1 MAGSRDSG
9 SGAAGQ
15 RGRRD
20 RGDGSI
26 YQDAKGRWTAQLCI
40 SQHPRRYRRAVAPR
54 AENTRQAALKLL
66 DRLKREAANGR
77 DAQGGR
83 QPLTAWL
90 EEYLND
96 VVRVRAKAP
105 ATQDDYQYLCEY
117 VILPEL
123 GRAPI
128 ATLTERQLLSWREA
142 RLAEYAPSVVKR
154 ACQLL
159 SRALLEAYERGAL
172 PRNPARNLADFSA
185 PTTHSPPLSAADTQ
199 ALAAAAPH
207 YHSGI
212 AILCAVRLGLRV
224 GEALGL
230 QWRDY
235 DPIRRTLTIERQ
247 ITARRAVAPPKYGSA
262 RVLPV
267 PPGLAAL
274 LDERRPDVAAPFAHL
289 CTADDSDLPIRYDN
303 ARRALRTVLR
313 AAGLSATVTTW
324 HGLRHTLGARL
335 TELGA
340 NEATIAA
347 VLGHRGKSVT
357 ARYSHADVEAMRR
370 WIDAAEGMEEARQ
383 QQKVGS

>member
-1 MAGSRDSG
+1 MPD
-9 SGAAGQ
+9 Q
-15 RGRRD
+15 P
-20 RGDGSI
+20 
-26 YQDAKGRWTAQLCI
+26 KGRAVR
-40 SQHPRRYRRAVAPR
+40 PRRNEAAVTSGYGA
-54 AENTRQAALKLL
+54 NTRQPFVEL
-66 DRLKREAANGR
+66 RV
-77 DAQGGR
+77 
-83 QPLTAWL
+83 
-90 EEYLND
+90 ND
-96 VVRVRAKAP
+96 SQSQMTPAKAR
-105 ATQDDYQYLCEY
+105 E
-117 VILPEL
+117 
-123 GRAPI
+123 I
-128 ATLTERQLLSWREA
+128 ALMLFAAADAAESDGFIVQFFGREA

-159 SRALLEAYERGAL
+159 ARALLEAYERGAL
-172 PRNPARNLADFSA
+172 PRNPARNLANFAA
-185 PTTHSPPLSAADTQ
+185 PTTHSRPLSSVETQ

-247 ITARRAVAPPKYGSA
+247 VTARRAVAPPKYGSA

-267 PPGLAAL
+267 PPALTAL

-357 ARYSHADVEAMRR
+357 ARYSHADVESMRR